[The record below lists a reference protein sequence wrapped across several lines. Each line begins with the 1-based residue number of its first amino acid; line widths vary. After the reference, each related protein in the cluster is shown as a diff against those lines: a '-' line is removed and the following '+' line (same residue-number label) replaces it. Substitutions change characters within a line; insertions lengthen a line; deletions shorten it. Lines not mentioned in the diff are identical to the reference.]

1 MNVNRAEKR
10 TNVILLISA
19 LDPSGG
25 AGISADI
32 KTAHALEFYPCPVIT
47 AVTYQNTC
55 KITGIFRIPEVERQV
70 SSVVEDVE
78 VTCIKVGA
86 CAKADY
92 LRCAEKAGI
101 TEIKVY
107 DPVLRASVGYSLTP
121 LKDAVELASESEVIT
136 PNREE
141 AAEICRYLGFRC
153 GNAEELCEL
162 IYDHL
167 GCKVVVTGVV
177 DVAYDGRK
185 FEKFEGEHSGKEVH
199 GTGCVF
205 STALA
210 CYLVTHSFFDAV
222 KKAKAFVCS
231 AAVNSLDVGKCK
243 KVVNP

>member
-1 MNVNRAEKR
+1 MSGTEKSDA
-10 TNVILLISA
+10 ILIISA

-25 AGISADI
+25 AGMSADI
-32 KTAHALEFYPCPVIT
+32 KTAHALKFYPCPVVT

-78 VTCIKVGA
+78 VSCVKAGA
-86 CAKADY
+86 CAKVDY
-92 LRCAEKAGI
+92 LKCAEKAGI
-101 TEIKVY
+101 TGIKVY

-121 LKDAVELASESEVIT
+121 LKDAVKLASESDVIT

-141 AAEICRYLGFRC
+141 AAEICRYLGVEC
-153 GNAEELCEL
+153 GEAEEICEV
-162 IYDHL
+162 IHDHL

-185 FEKFEGEHSGKEVH
+185 FEKFEGKHSGEEVH

-222 KKAKAFVCS
+222 KKAKAFVS
-231 AAVNSLDVGKCK
+231 RAALNSLDVGRCK